1 MPETLSNYKKINTQT
16 GAWNIAVLISVVF
29 LIYLPSKEA
38 LSTSEQSG
46 GYLELLS
53 LLPTGIFY
61 TLLVTFIGSAA
72 AILVGLLVG
81 LGKLS
86 KNPSIRL
93 SVSFYTEILRGVPL
107 LVLLFYIYY
116 ALGEFI
122 HMPALVAAVVGF
134 GFSYG
139 AYMADVFRAGIE
151 AIPKEQGEAARSLGM
166 NEKQALTQIIL
177 PQSMRTIIPA
187 IGNQTLGM
195 LKDTSLVSVLAISD
209 ILRVGNE
216 YATKHFNF
224 FETYTYVALTYLL
237 LTLLL
242 SRLVQKLESHY
253 RVECS

>member
-1 MPETLSNYKKINTQT
+1 MNSLSRINTQNW
-16 GAWNIAVLISVVF
+16 AWNIAVLMSFAF
-29 LIYLPSKEA
+29 LFYLPAHETLITK
-38 LSTSEQSG
+38 EQSG
-46 GYLELLS
+46 SYAELFL
-53 LLPTGIFY
+53 LLPSGVFY
-61 TLLVTFIGSAA
+61 TLLVTLLGSTS
-72 AILVGLLVG
+72 AIIVGFLVG

-86 KNPSIRL
+86 TNRFIYVL
-93 SVSFYTEILRGVPL
+93 VSLYTEVLRGIPL

-122 HMPALVAAVVGF
+122 HMPALVAAVAGF

-151 AIPKEQGEAARSLGM
+151 AVSKAQGEAARSLGM
-166 NEKQALTQIIL
+166 NEKQAMFQVIL
-177 PQSMRTIIPA
+177 PQAMRTIIPA

-216 YATKHFNF
+216 YATKHFNY

-237 LTLLL
+237 LTLVL
-242 SRLVQKLESHY
+242 SRGVQKLENYY
-253 RVECS
+253 RPN

>member
-1 MPETLSNYKKINTQT
+1 MSNSSPSQNKSHTQPWAWNLAVLMSFVFLVYLPASEVFIAKEQT
-16 GAWNIAVLISVVF
+16 GGYIEL
-29 LIYLPSKEA
+29 LTLLPS
-38 LSTSEQSG
+38 
-46 GYLELLS
+46 
-53 LLPTGIFY
+53 GIFY
-61 TLLVTFIGSAA
+61 TLLVTLLGSAS
-72 AILVGLLVG
+72 AIVVGLLVG

-86 KNPSIRL
+86 KNPFIRIP
-93 SVSFYTEILRGVPL
+93 VSFYIEVLRGIPL

-122 HMPALVAAVVGF
+122 HMPALVAAVAGF

-151 AIPKEQGEAARSLGM
+151 AVPKEQSEAARSLGM
-166 NEKQALTQIIL
+166 NEKQALFQIIL
-177 PQSMRTIIPA
+177 PQAFRTIIPA

-216 YATKHFNF
+216 YATKHFNY

-242 SRLVQKLESHY
+242 SRGVQNLEN
-253 RVECS
+253 RFRPA

>member
-1 MPETLSNYKKINTQT
+1 MNSSSQINSQSW
-16 GAWNIAVLISVVF
+16 AWNIAVLMSFIL
-29 LIYLPSKEA
+29 LIYLPAHETLIAK
-38 LSTSEQSG
+38 EQSSN
-46 GYLELLS
+46 YLELFL
-53 LLPTGIFY
+53 LLPSGVFY
-61 TLLVTFIGSAA
+61 TLLVTLLGSAS
-72 AILVGLLVG
+72 AIIVGFLVG
-81 LGKLS
+81 LGKIS
-86 KNPSIRL
+86 NNSFIRV
-93 SVSFYTEILRGVPL
+93 SVCLYTEVLRGVPL

-122 HMPALVAAVVGF
+122 HMPALVAAVAGF

-151 AIPKEQGEAARSLGM
+151 AIPKTQGEAARSLGM
-166 NEKQALTQIIL
+166 NQKQAMFQVIL
-177 PQSMRTIIPA
+177 PQAMRTIIPA

-216 YATKHFNF
+216 YATKHFNY

-242 SRLVQKLESHY
+242 SRGVHKLENHF
-253 RVECS
+253 RPN